1 MHSRLITL
9 ALAVAGL
16 ACGERSAWAQACCAS
31 TSAIFPARLADD
43 ENGLVG
49 LAVKGSVVYGSFDGK
64 RELHGEPSG
73 ASELDFGQTLL
84 VTGRVANE
92 PVQVNVSVP
101 FVETYRTAQGT
112 TDGGGGVGD
121 MAFSLR
127 WDVLQD
133 ARDPV
138 VPGIAAL
145 LSISVPSG
153 TAADNAQQPLGADAT
168 GLGAAQLGA
177 GFALEKTFK
186 RALFALTGTA
196 TFHGSRTVSGVHS
209 QLGPDLAATAGASY
223 TFSSGFSLGAA
234 LTYSGSFDSSVAD
247 ATVPDSARALTQ
259 MTIVGALP
267 LHGGAR
273 VLGALVFVPPI
284 SSVAQNQIGSVGLS
298 LTLIYGLVTKPAHC
312 DMPGMR

>member
-1 MHSRLITL
+1 MG
-9 ALAVAGL
+9 AGVL
-16 ACGERSAWAQACCAS
+16 REHERDLPGPPRRRRECAS
-31 TSAIFPARLADD
+31 S
-43 ENGLVG
+43 G

-247 ATVPDSARALTQ
+247 ATVPELRARADADDDRGRATAPRRRARARCAGLRPAHLERRAEPDRKRGLVADADLRARHQARALRHAWN
-259 MTIVGALP
+259 ALISDACRAMV
-267 LHGGAR
+267 AR
-273 VLGALVFVPPI
+273 A
-284 SSVAQNQIGSVGLS
+284 
-298 LTLIYGLVTKPAHC
+298 
-312 DMPGMR
+312 